1 MTTKIAIC
9 GCGALGSWIALF
21 LARPEIEF
29 LLIDDERIEEHNIA
43 TSAYYSHHVGAWK
56 ANVLAEMV
64 WRKGQS
70 RATVSTHTLK
80 VWTPDKLLRS
90 AVVVDAFD
98 NVAARNLTRTSNT
111 FHVGVSEDRTGAVE
125 WDKNYTLPM
134 QQFERGQNPVC
145 THHLGAPIIRF
156 TAACAAGEIERY
168 LATEERRSFFVTESL
183 QIIS

>member
-1 MTTKIAIC
+1 MTTQIAIC

-29 LLIDDERIEEHNIA
+29 LFIDDERIEEHNIA

-70 RATVSTHTLK
+70 KAIVFTRTLELENTQ
-80 VWTPDKLLRS
+80 VLMRYNL
-90 AVVVDAFD
+90 VVDAFD
-98 NVAARNLTRTSNT
+98 NVVAREHTIPLNT
-111 FHVGVSEDRTGAVE
+111 LHVGVSEDRTGAVE
-125 WDKNYTLPM
+125 WDENYTLPE

-168 LATEERRSFFVTESL
+168 LATGESRSFFVTESL